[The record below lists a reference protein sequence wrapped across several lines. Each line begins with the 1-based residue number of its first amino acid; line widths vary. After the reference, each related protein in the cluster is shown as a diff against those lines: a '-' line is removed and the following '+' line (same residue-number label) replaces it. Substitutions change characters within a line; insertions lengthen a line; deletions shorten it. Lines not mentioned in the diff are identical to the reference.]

1 MTIGQ
6 KIFYLLSQKNMT
18 QKEFSDRTGI
28 STTTISDWKKK
39 NTNPGSEKIMSICAA
54 LDVTPEYLL
63 SGVTEDSD
71 RGHDIEYLVLPRG
84 TEERELIEIFNDIE
98 WFERSRLLEYARKL
112 AKHSSE
118 SEKYR
123 RAHTDSSMVKIAEFC
138 DIEMYIDSE
147 FKGEPSLEI
156 NYLDDDIQGS
166 IDLKKGT
173 IEGDFSKYII
183 PVIRE
188 WYSDHKARLIQMWD
202 NHTPELIEAWD

>member
-6 KIFYLLSQKNMT
+6 KIFFLLEQKNMT

-28 STTTISDWKKK
+28 STTTISDWRKK
-39 NTNPGSEKIMSICAA
+39 NTNPGSDKIMNICAA

-71 RGHDIEYLVLPRG
+71 RGHGMDYLVLPKG
-84 TEERELIEIFNDIE
+84 TEERELIEIFNEIE

-112 AKHSSE
+112 VDRSSR
-118 SEKYR
+118 SASYQGNRSK
-123 RAHTDSSMVKIAEFC
+123 SSMVKIAEFC

-147 FKGEPSLEI
+147 FKGKPSLDI
-156 NYLDDDIQGS
+156 NYLDDDVQGS

-173 IEGDFSKYII
+173 IKGNFSKYVI
-183 PVIRE
+183 PVIEE
-188 WYSDHKARLIQMWD
+188 WYLEHKSKLIQMWD
-202 NHTPELIEAWD
+202 SGKPELIEAWD